1 MLRPIIMIGCGGAGN
16 KVVRHTREA
25 VERQLKRAGW
35 DHGVPRAWQFIGI
48 DSNVFQ
54 EDSMVPLLP
63 SNDFIQLAR
72 RFHTYQQLH
81 DELMVRFGPQGIQP
95 DVFDELMGWRPNPH
109 QVSFPPFIDG
119 LGQSRAIGRA
129 AGIVDLQGPLY
140 HRIFSA
146 FESCDASGLELFEV
160 SRHLGVDVPLGQPV
174 PNPIV
179 LIIGSMAGGTG
190 AGIMLDVVDLVR
202 AVHVNGSFP
211 TLVALTPDVFG
222 ELQND
227 GMAANSAAFMSELLN
242 AYWDNEMPENG
253 LIPPIV
259 AVHARGPHSVYV
271 IGRRNLDG
279 LDLRDSRNVYR
290 AVGKVLAAITTS
302 VRVQQ
307 AFNNYNSI
315 AWPVIAANNAGGYG
329 FAAQYLPGVASSF
342 GSATISIGR
351 DCFRDYMQKLLLRS
365 IVEQLTHGYENA
377 AINAFGVTEAK
388 TISASKK
395 IEDLAHRNLEKFLF
409 DCGLEVERLG
419 EVFNS
424 NEEMRSQYSEIS
436 QVIKGSL
443 SLSKAQ
449 SVEAWAELIISQ
461 AQMIRSWNR
470 ETKSSLSDESIQ
482 LWISELYR
490 RVLHSCNEFSAKL
503 SLPVVLLILELV
515 RADVMKS
522 ASVLRERAQLSRSNM
537 ANAEVKSR
545 VQLNGSKGRVTS
557 SSSLIQEAVSEIA
570 KSIVWEWSANLQE
583 KLAVALESVATSML
597 ASIEAKLQ
605 ISHVRMSSLVAPQD
619 GRPPI
624 SDEWPKN
631 DGIVPVSF
639 APSPLEFF
647 LEDYTSWPERAR
659 ELIQQSLGDR
669 QGMPIDP
676 IEAARNLIIKGG
688 FGKSSN
694 TESVNPLIWDEGNKS
709 DPEWTS
715 DRPSFIRIDD
725 SIAGLGERIDA
736 WLSRPATVVN
746 QVLTEGLAAYL
757 SPEDPITCAPVA
769 DHLQRLK
776 VFKEKLQLALMTS
789 RPLIEID
796 ESLNAFVHPQAI
808 SLTMNM
814 QSFPFAVGHPAR
826 EVTEQVLHSFLDMA
840 GPLDY
845 AFTSIECESVL
856 LSSFLRYPVNP
867 SVITS
872 ITEPLAKASVNLDAI
887 RSHYFWQWRR
897 ARSLQE
903 FIPLPRELRLAAIR
917 GIAIAR
923 VLGVMSADDRD
934 QNVIADRDGD
944 KQFPKWLLTPTD
956 RINLLPAL
964 LEAMVLTF
972 AEVSTKGKGAFGAY
986 ASLIEYGTGQGLYG
1000 EFQVGGL
1007 FRHFLETGDYDG
1019 VRIVDQIRADFVAG
1033 SDRIE
1038 RAEKILEYLQRNIER
1053 FEELERLGP
1062 DPQSWRNSDGTV
1074 QPMDTLT
1081 QELLPDLRNAYG
1093 QVLDAVRKWLNQR
1106 DDIF

>member
-1 MLRPIIMIGCGGAGN
+1 MIGCGGAGN
-16 KVVRHTREA
+16 KVVRHARDA
-25 VERQLKRAGW
+25 VERQLKRTGW
-35 DHGVPRAWQFIGI
+35 DRGVPQAWQFIGI
-48 DSNVFQ
+48 DSNGYLEDPSIPFLPERDFVNLALSISSYQ
-54 EDSMVPLLP
+54 ELNFALEDK
-63 SNDFIQLAR
+63 
-72 RFHTYQQLH
+72 
-81 DELMVRFGPQGIQP
+81 FGPRGQRL
-95 DVFDELMGWRPNPH
+95 DVFRELVGWRPNPSNV
-109 QVSFPPFIDG
+109 QVPLHHG
-119 LGQSRAIGRA
+119 AGQYRAIGRTV
-129 AGIVDLQGPLY
+129 GLLSLQGHLSD
-140 HRIFSA
+140 RIRLA
-146 FESCDASGLELFEV
+146 FGSCDAGGPELLEV

-179 LIIGSMAGGTG
+179 LIVGSMAGGIG

-290 AVGKVLAAITTS
+290 AVGNVLAAITTS

-307 AFNNYNSI
+307 DFQHYNIVNWANN
-315 AWPVIAANNAGGYG
+315 AAGNAGGYG

-351 DCFRDYMQKLLLRS
+351 DRFRDYMQKLLLRS
-365 IVEQLTHGYENA
+365 IVEQLTHGFEGA
-377 AINAFGVTEAK
+377 AQIAFGDAEAMSMTAAVK
-388 TISASKK
+388 V
-395 IEDLAHRNLEKFLF
+395 IELA
-409 DCGLEVERLG
+409 RLNVP
-419 EVFNS
+419 EFV
-424 NEEMRSQYSEIS
+424 SEIGISLEQIEALLLSNDLMKS
-436 QVIKGSL
+436 QLADL
-443 SLSKAQ
+443 SQ
-449 SVEAWAELIISQ
+449 LI
-461 AQMIRSWNR
+461 
-470 ETKSSLSDESIQ
+470 KSSLPSDKPQPFETWMQMIAIQ
-482 LWISELYR
+482 AQYSQHVIRQSGDPGIEEVVQRWSSEVYQ
-490 RVLHSCNEFSAKL
+490 RVLRVINEFSTRVSVPVVISMLEALRVEVLKTAAEMRDKASQSHQMSLEFANFARIRSHKKRQKL
-503 SLPVVLLILELV
+503 SLTSTPV
-515 RADVMKS
+515 
-522 ASVLRERAQLSRSNM
+522 Q
-537 ANAEVKSR
+537 EV
-545 VQLNGSKGRVTS
+545 VND
-557 SSSLIQEAVSEIA
+557 IA
-570 KSIVWEWSANLQE
+570 KSIVLEWSADLRE
-583 KLAVALESVATSML
+583 KLGETLESVASSML
-597 ASIEAKLQ
+597 GSIEAGLRQ
-605 ISHVRMSSLVAPQD
+605 SNSRLDAMIASQD
-619 GRPPI
+619 GGPPI
-624 SDEWPKN
+624 STGWPRN
-631 DGIVPVSF
+631 DGVVPVSF
-639 APSPLEFF
+639 TPSPVEFF
-647 LEDYTSWPERAR
+647 LEDYTAWPQHAR

-676 IEAARNLIIKGG
+676 IEAARNLIIRGG

-694 TESVNPLIWDEGNKS
+694 EVSVNPLIWDEGNKS

-715 DRPSFIRIDD
+715 DRPSFIRVDD

-746 QVLTEGLAAYL
+746 RVLTEGLAAYL

-769 DHLQRLK
+769 DHLQRLR

-796 ESLNAFVHPQAI
+796 ESLNNVVHPRPI
-808 SLTMNM
+808 SCSLNIGG
-814 QSFPFAVGHPAR
+814 FPFGEGHPAR
-826 EVTEQVLHSFLDMA
+826 ELTENVLQSFLGTEQPVDW
-840 GPLDY
+840 
-845 AFTSIECESVL
+845 AFTSAEAELVSL
-856 LSSFLRYPVNP
+856 TTFLEYPVNP

-872 ITEPLAKASVNLDAI
+872 FTEALAGSVNHFSGDLL
-887 RSHYFWQWRR
+887 RSAFWRWRR
-897 ARSLQE
+897 ACTLQK
-903 FIPLPRELRLAAIR
+903 FVPLPRELRLAAIR

-944 KQFPKWLLTPTD
+944 KQFPKWLLTPID

-972 AEVSTKGKGAFGAY
+972 AEVSTKGKDAFAAY

-1033 SDRIE
+1033 SDRFE
-1038 RAEKILEYLQRNIER
+1038 RAEKIIEYLQRNIER

-1074 QPMDTLT
+1074 QPIDTLT
-1081 QELLPDLRNAYG
+1081 HELLPDLRNAYG
-1093 QVLDAVRKWLNQR
+1093 QVLDAVRKGLIQQ
-1106 DDIF
+1106 DDVV